1 MKVNL
6 GIVKQY
12 TDLSLGVNE
21 LVEKVNAQLGG
32 VEEVLDFKAKYKD
45 ARVVRVVSCEKHA
58 NADKLSVCM
67 VDAGGKELVKV
78 VCGAP
83 NVHADMWA
91 IWLPPA
97 SVVPSSFGDE
107 KPFVLDAREI
117 RGEMSHGML
126 AAADELGIG
135 SDHSGIIELH
145 DTDIAPEAPIKSLKP
160 GLPFAEVFG
169 LNEQTI
175 DIENKMFTHR
185 PDLFGQLGVAR
196 EIAGIQNRPFV
207 SPEWYNA
214 TIDSP
219 KPDAQELTITVTN
232 SAASAVPRFVIAAMN
247 NIAVRPSP
255 MWLQCALVAMGA
267 KPINNVVDITN
278 YIMLLTAQPTHAYD
292 YDTLEGGK
300 ISARMATKTESV
312 KLLNGKTYQLTPEDI
327 VIADGSGPIG
337 LAGIMGGLETEVT
350 ERTKNIVLEVAN
362 FDMYTVRKSS
372 MKHGLFTDALTRF
385 NKGQSPYQNIVV
397 MNRLITLITGL
408 CGGELASSVFDEG
421 QKLSKISP
429 VKTTT
434 TFVNER
440 LGSNLTAKEMASLL
454 TNVEFVVTTDSSSQL
469 EIVPPFWRTDID
481 LQEDVVEE
489 IGRLYGFDNLPH
501 NVPLRPTIAAPKN
514 QSIETKQFIREN
526 MKHLGVNELLTYSFV
541 HERVIKRAEQD
552 INEAFTVYNALS
564 PDLQFYRLSVL
575 PSLLDKVHANIKAGH
590 DSFVLYEIGKGHN
603 KQLPLNTEGLPDEQ
617 RFVDVVLAS
626 KKALDGAP
634 FYAIRQYAEELLSAF
649 GARIVCKSIDTPL
662 NDYVTAPFDQ
672 SRSALVETTDGLF
685 VGIVGE
691 LKHSVVKNFK
701 LPAYTAAMSLDFK
714 ALQTMHESRRST
726 YVPLSRYPSITQDIS
741 LRVPST
747 TTYSSLY
754 SLVSETI
761 NKTVSDKM
769 RATVSPINIYVAE
782 GNESH
787 KTITLRIV
795 VTSYARTLT
804 DKDVAKL
811 LSSVSKE
818 ATTTLQAERI

>member
-32 VEEVLDFKAKYKD
+32 VEEVLDLKAKYKD
-45 ARVVRVVSCEKHA
+45 ARLVRVVSCEKHA

-117 RGEMSHGML
+117 RGVMSQGML

-135 SDHSGIIELH
+135 SDHSGIIELR
-145 DTDIAPEAPIKSLKP
+145 DTDIAPGAPITSLKP

-196 EIAGIQNRPFV
+196 EIAGIQNKQFV

-214 TIDSP
+214 TIDPP
-219 KPDAQELTITVTN
+219 KPDAQALAIDVTN
-232 SAASAVPRFVIAAMN
+232 SANSAVPRFVIAAMN

-292 YDTLEGGK
+292 YDTLQGGK

-362 FDMYTVRKSS
+362 FDMYTVRKTS

-397 MNRLITLITGL
+397 MNRLITLITDL
-408 CGGELASSVFDEG
+408 CGGKLASSVFDEG

-434 TFVNER
+434 AFVNER
-440 LGSNLTAKEMASLL
+440 LGSNLTAEQMTSLL
-454 TNVEFVVTTDSSSQL
+454 TNVECSVNTTSSGELS
-469 EIVPPFWRTDID
+469 ITPPFWRTDIE
-481 LQEDVVEE
+481 LQEDIVEE
-489 IGRLYGFDNLPH
+489 IGRLYGFENLPH
-501 NVPLRPTIAAPKN
+501 NAPLRPTYAAPKN
-514 QSIETKQFIREN
+514 HSIETKQFIREN
-526 MKHLGVNELLTYSFV
+526 MKLLGANELLTYSFV

-552 INEAFTVYNALS
+552 INDAFTIYNALS
-564 PDLQFYRLSVL
+564 PDLQYYRLSVL
-575 PSLLDKVHANIKAGH
+575 PSLLDKVHGNIKAGH

-603 KQLPLNTEGLPDEQ
+603 KQLPLNGEGLPDEQ
-617 RFVDVVLAS
+617 RFVDVVLAH
-626 KKALDGAP
+626 KKAPNGAP

-649 GARIVCKSIDTPL
+649 GARIVCKAIGTPL
-662 NDYVTAPFDQ
+662 DDYVTAPFDQ

-691 LKHSVVKNFK
+691 LLPSVIKNFK
-701 LPAYTAAMSLDFK
+701 LPAYTAAMSLDFN
-714 ALQTMHESRRST
+714 ALQTLYESRRST
-726 YVPLSRYPSITQDIS
+726 YVPLSRYPSVTQDIS
-741 LRVPST
+741 LRVPSV

-754 SLVSETI
+754 NLVSQTI
-761 NKTVSDKM
+761 NKSVSDDT
-769 RATVSPINIYVAE
+769 RATVSPINIYVAD
-782 GNESH
+782 GNDAH
-787 KTITLRIV
+787 KSITLRIN

-811 LSSVSKE
+811 LNSVSKE
-818 ATTTLQAERI
+818 ATTSLQAERI